1 MKKEIF
7 IELLKKEVYKYL
19 EGKEL
24 NKEAWNE
31 TLRIFEQSY
40 PKMEP
45 RILAGET
52 TWDRCINDMLYVY
65 HMNH

>member
-1 MKKEIF
+1 MKKAIF
-7 IELLKKEVYKYL
+7 IELLKKEVYNYL

-45 RILAGET
+45 
-52 TWDRCINDMLYVY
+52 
-65 HMNH
+65 